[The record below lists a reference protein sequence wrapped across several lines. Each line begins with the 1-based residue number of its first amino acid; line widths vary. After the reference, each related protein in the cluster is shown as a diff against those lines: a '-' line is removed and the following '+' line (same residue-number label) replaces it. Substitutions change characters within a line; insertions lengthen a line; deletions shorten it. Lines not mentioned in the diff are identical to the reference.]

1 MEKFVYITPKNSLSK
16 DIKISRIIES
26 ISMKVLEIP
35 NIKTLHLN
43 LEILKM
49 ICIMIEHSIDN
60 KKEKVKIDK
69 KNICMQIYN
78 KVFGALNGD
87 ILKGIEANIQYLWE
101 NDMIKKK
108 KIWSIVKHSVMDWI
122 NRKILN

>member
-16 DIKISRIIES
+16 DIKINKIVES
-26 ISMKVLEIP
+26 ISTKILEIP

-60 KKEKVKIDK
+60 KKEKSKIDK
-69 KNICMQIYN
+69 KKY
-78 KVFGALNGD
+78 LN
-87 ILKGIEANIQYLWE
+87 ANIY
-101 NDMIKKK
+101 KSV
-108 KIWSIVKHSVMDWI
+108 WSIERRYFK
-122 NRKILN
+122 RY

>member
-78 KVFGALNGD
+78 KVFGTLNGD

>member
-16 DIKISRIIES
+16 DIKISRIVES
-26 ISMKVLEIP
+26 ISAKILEIP

-60 KKEKVKIDK
+60 KKEKSKIDK
-69 KNICMQIYN
+69 KNICMQIYA